1 MQLAYQ
7 VYLQPRGD
15 SMLQHS
21 IVTGV
26 DVALAH
32 LVALENHGRFVVVKV
47 FFKATV
53 HVVPR
58 LDTQVGAITRVL
70 GRTLVRAVT
79 VLKKWKPTHN
89 VKSDSKL
96 LFF

>member
-1 MQLAYQ
+1 MLMLYAASLSS

-21 IVTGV
+21 IVTDV

-47 FFKATV
+47 FFKPAV

-58 LDTQVGAITRVL
+58 LDTQVGAIARVL
-70 GRTLVRAVT
+70 RRAFVIAGT
-79 VLKKWKPTHN
+79 VLCR
-89 VKSDSKL
+89 KSL
-96 LFF
+96 